1 MLYVPVAQG
10 SVRPG
15 STHCTYDALLRFL
28 TSRCLHIACHH
39 RFPAWHS
46 GPHNSTN
53 LRGRTR
59 LQAAAAAT
67 PEDEA
72 DVGDG
77 EVVLLEDAVILEAQ
91 VVSSTA
97 ELGVR
102 RILDF
107 RAGARARTGGLEHVT
122 VQLELSDGRSTGHT
136 FVDPGPLL
144 DDPVGRSM
152 LRASMWKSSR
162 PKASAFDHFAL
173 QHAPP
178 VSDQAP
184 GSL

>member
-1 MLYVPVAQG
+1 M
-10 SVRPG
+10 
-15 STHCTYDALLRFL
+15 
-28 TSRCLHIACHH
+28 
-39 RFPAWHS
+39 
-46 GPHNSTN
+46 
-53 LRGRTR
+53 
-59 LQAAAAAT
+59 
-67 PEDEA
+67 
-72 DVGDG
+72 
-77 EVVLLEDAVILEAQ
+77 LEDAVILEAQ